1 MLAFF
6 HFECLLF
13 NINMNFK
20 TIGITCALA
29 TLTFATQAQIIDDV
43 LRFSQSDIGATARFK
58 AMGNAQTALGGD
70 LSSLSGNPAGLGFF
84 NQSDIGITLDYFSDA
99 NKASYFGTTTNSNLN
114 RAGLS
119 QAGVVFN
126 LPTLR
131 ARGSNLESGW
141 LNFNIGAGYSRTNSF
156 RSNLDFTG
164 TNTQSSYTN
173 AMADDANFGHYGGYL
188 GDFGYIDLALVDG
201 TAGNYFPVAFDNETY
216 QEHFSTAKGNQWETN
231 ISFGANHSNTFYIGG
246 SLNFTGF
253 NYEVNRDFIEL
264 GFTKNEDEVRALY
277 PGSDFLD
284 PGSDLNLLLDTDYDL
299 KYVTS
304 QINRG
309 RGVNGKLGMIFRP
322 DPAFRIGISGT
333 TPTWYSITHDVL
345 EYADSWFVDPA
356 TNQEIASYG
365 TPEEEGEFYHEYNL
379 RTPYRLNAGLA
390 YIFGDGLL
398 SGDVEF
404 VDYKSI
410 RYTYEQDRSHET
422 GINSAVAD
430 LYRSALNYRLGAEY
444 RIAPDV
450 LLRAGY
456 NYNSSPYQSDLG
468 DRSSQIVSAGLG
480 YRINNIYLDLTYQNA
495 SLKSSFEPYA
505 LETKASPVATFTNTR
520 NNVLLTIGA
529 KF

>member
-1 MLAFF
+1 MNLKAIGTT
-6 HFECLLF
+6 CLLTASVF
-13 NINMNFK
+13 
-20 TIGITCALA
+20 AL
-29 TLTFATQAQIIDDV
+29 QAQIIDDV
-43 LRFSQSDIGATARFK
+43 LRFSQSGVGATARFK

-84 NQSDIGITLDYFSDA
+84 NQSDIGITLDYFSDT
-99 NKASYFGTTTNSNLN
+99 NKATYFGTTTNGSVN

-119 QAGVVFN
+119 QAGVVFHI
-126 LPTLR
+126 PTLR

-141 LNFNIGAGYSRTNSF
+141 LNFNLGAGYNRTNSF

-201 TAGNYFPVAFDNETY
+201 DGAAGNYFPFAFDNETY
-216 QEHFSTAKGNQWETN
+216 QEHFSTAKGNQWETS
-231 ISFGANHSNTFYIGG
+231 ISFGANNSNRFYIGG
-246 SLNFTGF
+246 ALSFTGF
-253 NYEVNRDFIEL
+253 NYEINRDFIEL
-264 GFTKNEDEVRALY
+264 GYTKTEDEVRALH
-277 PGSDFLD
+277 PGSEFLD
-284 PGSDLNLLLDTDYDL
+284 PQSDLNLLLDTDYDL
-299 KYVTS
+299 KYVSS

-322 DPAFRIGISGT
+322 DPAFRIGLSGT
-333 TPTWYSITHDVL
+333 TPTWYSVTHDVL
-345 EYADSWFVDPA
+345 EYADSWFVDPS

-365 TPEEEGEFYHEYNL
+365 TPEGEGEFHHEYNL

-390 YIFGDGLL
+390 YIFGDGLV

-404 VDYKSI
+404 VDYKSMQ
-410 RYTYEQDRSHET
+410 YTYEQDRSHET
-422 GINSAVAD
+422 SINNSISEV
-430 LYRSALNYRLGAEY
+430 YRSALNYRLGAEY

-456 NYNSSPYQSDLG
+456 NYNSSPYQSSLG
-468 DRSSQIVSAGLG
+468 DRSSQVVSAGLG
-480 YRINNIYLDLTYQNA
+480 YRISNVYIDFTYQNA
-495 SLKSSFEPYA
+495 SLKSNYEPYA
-505 LETKASPVATFTNTR
+505 LETKTPPATAFTNTR